1 MNVPKLRFKEFDGEW
16 EEQKLKEISF
26 LTDGTHSTPKYTSKG
41 VPFWSVETITTNAS
55 VKYISNEE
63 HTELIKRC
71 KPEFGDI
78 LITRISSGIN
88 SLGVPKLV
96 NWKEEFSIYVS
107 VGLIK
112 PKDIIEPKYL
122 VSYIE
127 SPNYKREF
135 LSKSL
140 LTATPKKINMS
151 DLGETKVTLPL
162 LEEQKKIGNFFEI
175 LNKKIQLQQQKIDL
189 LQEQKKG
196 YMQKIFRQ
204 ELKFK
209 GERNKNYSDWN
220 TYSLSELSII
230 NPKSSNINDEFIYI
244 DLESVKGG
252 KLVQEKV
259 ILKEDAPSRAQRVIK
274 NKDILY
280 QMVRPYQKNNLIF
293 EGECEK
299 QIIASTGYAQIR
311 VKENVNPVFIY
322 YLMNTEEFTYRVLQR
337 CTGTSY
343 PAINSNDLS
352 EIEIKVPV
360 LEEQEK
366 IAVFMC
372 KLDKKIHLE
381 YQKLELLYEQKM
393 GFMQQM
399 FI

>member
-1 MNVPKLRFKEFDGEW
+1 VYNK
-16 EEQKLKEISF
+16 
-26 LTDGTHSTPKYTSKG
+26 
-41 VPFWSVETITTNAS
+41 
-55 VKYISNEE
+55 
-63 HTELIKRC
+63 
-71 KPEFGDI
+71 
-78 LITRISSGIN
+78 
-88 SLGVPKLV
+88 
-96 NWKEEFSIYVS
+96 
-107 VGLIK
+107 
-112 PKDIIEPKYL
+112 
-122 VSYIE
+122 
-127 SPNYKREF
+127 
-135 LSKSL
+135 
-140 LTATPKKINMS
+140 
-151 DLGETKVTLPL
+151 
-162 LEEQKKIGNFFEI
+162 
-175 LNKKIQLQQQKIDL
+175 LNKKVQLQQQKIDL

-220 TYSLSELSII
+220 TNSLSELSII
-230 NPKSSNINDEFIYI
+230 NPKPSNINDEFIYI
-244 DLESVKGG
+244 DLESVKDG

-259 ILKEDAPSRAQRVIK
+259 ILKDDAPSRAQRVIK

-293 EGECEK
+293 EGEYEK

-311 VKENVNPVFIY
+311 VKENVNPIFIY

-381 YQKLELLYEQKM
+381 YQKLELLYEQKQ

-399 FI
+399 FL

>member
-16 EEQKLKEISF
+16 EEKKLKEVSTYSNGGSYENDVKSEGNYQLVTLKSVDMQGNLCNSGKYLDKEAPTLECGTLVMILSEQSPGLLGMTAQIPESNKYVLNQRVAEIKPNNNINSTF
-26 LTDGTHSTPKYTSKG
+26 LSMVINRNQKYFSKKGAGTKVQNISKG
-41 VPFWSVETITTNAS
+41 NVEN
-55 VKYISNEE
+55 Y
-63 HTELIKRC
+63 
-71 KPEFGDI
+71 EF
-78 LITRISSGIN
+78 
-88 SLGVPKLV
+88 
-96 NWKEEFSIYVS
+96 Y
-107 VGLIK
+107 
-112 PKDIIEPKYL
+112 
-122 VSYIE
+122 
-127 SPNYKREF
+127 SPNFK
-135 LSKSL
+135 
-140 LTATPKKINMS
+140 
-151 DLGETKVTLPL
+151 
-162 LEEQKKIGNFFEI
+162 EQEKIGHFFET
-175 LNKKIQLQQQKIDL
+175 LDKKIQLQQQKIDL